1 MQETALNVPF
11 DSQEICDILV
21 DEFRSRLRG
30 LSPLQGGKQYAAF
43 SAEFQVKIRLRR
55 SGEQPQEG
63 RETLAWGGA
72 TKPSAVILTS
82 GAEGIETV
90 DETSKFE
97 SGDPNE
103 ERLERDMPLSVET
116 GDGRG
121 GRIIKK
127 VKIKAEPK
135 KKQAKQLQE
144 A

>member
-1 MQETALNVPF
+1 MQEVALNVPF
-11 DSQEICDILV
+11 DSSEIVEIAV
-21 DEFRSRLRG
+21 QEFRKVLRG
-30 LSPLQGGKQYAAF
+30 LSPLQGEKQYAAF

-63 RETLAWGGA
+63 RETLAWGKA
-72 TKPSAVILTS
+72 TKGDDGAAVPLS
-82 GAEGIETV
+82 EIETV
-90 DETSKFE
+90 SEESKFV

-103 ERLERDMPLSVET
+103 ERLERDMPLNVET

-127 VKIKAEPK
+127 VRIKFEPK
-135 KKQAKQLQE
+135 KKQPKQLQE